1 MQNQATLEARPR
13 ASIMNY
19 IQNRDELLS
28 HGQAAL
34 RCVALDI
41 AENAIAAV
49 DPGPIARQI
58 ISLDGNRLKIGERTF
73 NLMPDNRVFVI
84 GAGKASY
91 PIAKAIDEIVGS
103 RIHRGLITCKEG
115 QAGELAHIDLHWASH
130 PIPGPASLD
139 AAKRTKVLLR
149 EVRSGDIVLSCFTG
163 GSSALFVDPVV
174 GVTLE
179 EKAATNRVL
188 LGCGG
193 NILEINAVRK
203 HLSRVKGGNLVRGLP
218 SGVHLINLTVSD
230 VIGDPLDY
238 ITDPSVPDTSTFSD
252 ARQVLDKYDLWS
264 RMPVSVVKFLQSASD
279 QDETAREADLDHL
292 DRTDILLVKSDAA
305 CHAAAAAARD
315 RGFNTLFLTSYFEGE
330 SRELGRFIAAIA
342 KQVIRD
348 GHPVK
353 SPCVLIGGG
362 ESTVVGANNGGCGG
376 PNQEFAASFALEF
389 AEQDGVVALGLDSD
403 GTDGPTPFAGGLV
416 DGTTANRAGV
426 LNIDLYQSLMC
437 HNVSPALQQLGETVV
452 TGATGTNVNDL
463 KLVVIEAMPQPS

>member
-1 MQNQATLEARPR
+1 MQKQATLEVRARAP
-13 ASIMNY
+13 IMNY

-41 AENAIAAV
+41 AENAIAAA
-49 DPGPIARQI
+49 DPGPVARRI
-58 ISLDGNRLKIGERTF
+58 LIFDGNSLKVGDRTF
-73 NLMPDNRVFVI
+73 DLANNTRVFVI

-91 PIAKAIDEIVGS
+91 PIAKAIDEIIGS

-115 QAGELAHIDLHWASH
+115 QAGELAHIELHWASH

-139 AAKRTKVLLR
+139 AAERTKMLLR
-149 EVRSGDIVLSCFTG
+149 EVRPGDIVLSCFTG

-174 GVTLE
+174 GITLE
-179 EKAATNRVL
+179 EKAETNRVL
-188 LGCGG
+188 LGCGA

-218 SGVHLINLTVSD
+218 SGAHLINLTVSD

-238 ITDPSVPDTSTFSD
+238 ITDPSVPDTSTYSD
-252 ARQVLDKYDLWS
+252 ASKVLDKYDLWS
-264 RMPVSVVKFLQSASD
+264 CMPVSVAKFLRSASN
-279 QDETAREADLDHL
+279 QDETTRETDLDHF

-315 RGFNTLFLTSYFEGE
+315 RGFNALFLSSYFESE

-342 KQVIRD
+342 KQVMHD

-353 SPCVLIGGG
+353 SPCVLIAGG
-362 ESTVVGANNGGCGG
+362 ESTVLGANSGGCGG
-376 PNQEFAASFALEF
+376 PNQEFAVSFALEL
-389 AEQDGVVALGLDSD
+389 AEQSGVVALGLDTD

-416 DGTTANRAGV
+416 DGTTASRARQ
-426 LNIDLYQSLMC
+426 LNVDLYQSLMR
-437 HNVSPALQQLGETVV
+437 HDVSPALQQLGDTVL

-463 KLVVIEAMPQPS
+463 KLVVIAAMPQLR